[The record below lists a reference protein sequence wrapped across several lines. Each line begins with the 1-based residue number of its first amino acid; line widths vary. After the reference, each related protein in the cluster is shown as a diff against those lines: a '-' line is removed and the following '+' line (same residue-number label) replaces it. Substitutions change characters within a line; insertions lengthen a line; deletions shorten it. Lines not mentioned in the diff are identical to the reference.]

1 MWCKDIDWN
10 GMLEKSIEPP
20 WLPDIKKSNF
30 DPDYT
35 NLPVDLK
42 DLNSSPGISNT
53 KINGRR

>member
-1 MWCKDIDWN
+1 
-10 GMLEKSIEPP
+10 MLEKSIVPP